1 MKNREKDKKKP
12 SSLLGRVWHFI
23 WYEDSFASWIV
34 NIILAFIIV
43 KFIFY
48 PGIGFLFGTGYPIVA
63 VVSSSMEHKY
73 NFEQW
78 WINNRDFYSAYN
90 ITKEEFKDY
99 SFNNGF
105 NKGDI
110 MVVIGKKSENIN
122 IGDVVVFR
130 GSLRDPIIHRV
141 IKKWNNSIYYF
152 QTKGD
157 NNLNSRA
164 DELSIGEERV
174 LGKAVF
180 RVPFLGWIK
189 IIAVELING
198 IRSMV

>member
-1 MKNREKDKKKP
+1 MKNKKKP
-12 SSLLGRVWHFI
+12 TSLLGKIWYFI
-23 WYEDSFASWIV
+23 WYEDSFASWVV

-48 PGIGFLFGTGYPIVA
+48 PGIGLLFGTGYPIVA
-63 VVSSSMEHKY
+63 VVSSSMEHNS

-78 WINNRDFYSAYN
+78 WDMQKDFYNSYN
-90 ITKEEFKDY
+90 ITKEGFEGYGFK
-99 SFNNGF
+99 NGF

-110 MVVIGKKSENIN
+110 MVVIGKEPKNIN
-122 IGDVVVFR
+122 TGDVVVFR

-141 IKKWNNSIYYF
+141 IKKWSNDKYYF

-164 DELSIGEERV
+164 DEMNIGEERV
-174 LGKAVF
+174 IGKAVF
-180 RVPFLGWIK
+180 RVPFLGWVK
-189 IIAVELING
+189 IIAVDLVNLF
-198 IRSMV
+198 R